1 MASANPHNV
10 SLFSVL
16 QEQTDEALPVF
27 QASQGMLI
35 DISHTLEDCILED
48 RLPSLIAIGIQ
59 DRDYWSAEP
68 ERYEQLADIAAQIC
82 VFTDDQ
88 PSRLAERH
96 IAVRLVDDAALRQEW
111 FVLILGQKFSAVLCG
126 RDNQHSIIQS
136 TYSNF
141 ETILSFQPDIV
152 KRALASVLP
161 IVEQKHPEQA
171 AELREA
177 ATRFPATASDNLYLT
192 RIITRI
198 VGHLQGRYEQLNDL
212 LRETDYLREQ
222 QMRLETV
229 VSELAVPVVPLLDG
243 VIVLPLVGTIDT
255 RRAQQVMESLLTGI
269 AEQQADVAIIDITG
283 VPLVDTAVANYVIQS
298 IRAAS
303 LLGAHVILTG
313 IGSRIAQTLVTL
325 GVDFSVVTTRSNLRD
340 GIETAIAMR
349 GLQLI
354 PITNHKKETNSAMAG
369 SALKIGER
377 EG

>member
-1 MASANPHNV
+1 MTSANTPNV

-16 QEQTDEALPVF
+16 QEQKDGTVPVF

-35 DISHTLEDCILED
+35 DISRTLEDCILED
-48 RLPSLIAIGIQ
+48 RLSSIITIGIQ
-59 DRDYWSAEP
+59 DRDYWSTEP

-82 VFTDDQ
+82 VFTDDDT
-88 PSRLAERH
+88 SRLAERH
-96 IAVRLVDDAALRQEW
+96 TVLSLADDTALRQEW
-111 FVLILGQKFSAVLCG
+111 FIVILGQKFSAVLCG
-126 RDNQHSIIQS
+126 RDNQHSIIQN
-136 TYSNF
+136 TYGNF

-161 IVEQKHPEQA
+161 IVEHKHPDQA
-171 AELREA
+171 AKLREA
-177 ATRFPATASDNLYLT
+177 ATQFSATASDNLYLT

-198 VGHLQGRYEQLNDL
+198 IGHLQGRYKQLNDL
-212 LRETDYLREQ
+212 LRETNYLREQ

-283 VPLVDTAVANYVIQS
+283 VSVVDTAVANYVIQS

-313 IGSRIAQTLVTL
+313 IGARIAQTLVTL
-325 GVDFSVVTTRSNLRD
+325 GVDFSVVTTLSNLRD
-340 GIETAIAMR
+340 GIESAIAMR
-349 GLQLI
+349 GLQLV
-354 PITNHKKETNSAMAG
+354 PITNHKKETSNVTAG
-369 SALKIGER
+369 SVLKID